1 MAKVSK
7 VISTKALVGGG
18 AKGGN
23 GKMFG
28 QQHVGKRKPGV
39 TGKADSGGGG
49 KFGKGG
55 AGHMFGKQ
63 SAGLMKSG
71 KTGK

>member
-1 MAKVSK
+1 MAKSSK
-7 VISTKALVGGG
+7 VISTKAFPGGG
-18 AKGGN
+18 GKGGN

-39 TGKADSGGGG
+39 TGKVDSGGGG
-49 KFGKGG
+49 KFGQGG
-55 AGHMFGKQ
+55 KGHMFGKQ
-63 SAGLMKSG
+63 SAGPMKSG